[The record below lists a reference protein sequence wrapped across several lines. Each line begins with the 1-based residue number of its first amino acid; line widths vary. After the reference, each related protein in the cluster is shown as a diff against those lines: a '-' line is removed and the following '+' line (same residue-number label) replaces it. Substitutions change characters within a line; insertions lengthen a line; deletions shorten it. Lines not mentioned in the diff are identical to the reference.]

1 MAVVLILMEVTS
13 KFFLMVNIVFEKN
26 NEKKEM
32 YDNKA
37 FKDSETVF
45 EEVNSLISICLWI
58 YLACASTI
66 YPSATAL
73 YKI

>member
-1 MAVVLILMEVTS
+1 ME
-13 KFFLMVNIVFEKN
+13 KYEIF
-26 NEKKEM
+26 
-32 YDNKA
+32 YNKA

>member
-1 MAVVLILMEVTS
+1 M
-13 KFFLMVNIVFEKN
+13 F
-26 NEKKEM
+26 
-32 YDNKA
+32 DNKA
-37 FKDSETVF
+37 FKDSETVL